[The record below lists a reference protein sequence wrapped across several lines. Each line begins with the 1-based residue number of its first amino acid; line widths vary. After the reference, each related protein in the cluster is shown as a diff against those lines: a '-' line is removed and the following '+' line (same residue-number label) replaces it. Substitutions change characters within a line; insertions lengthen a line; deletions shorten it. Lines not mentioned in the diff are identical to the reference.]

1 MSLLEWGLVGRS
13 KMNVVKKLVD
23 LENPIFSITRSSA
36 IAVTADRTACKS
48 TIG

>member
-23 LENPIFSITRSSA
+23 LENPIFSITRRQPIVLRAKVRSA
-36 IAVTADRTACKS
+36 KTATA
-48 TIG
+48 